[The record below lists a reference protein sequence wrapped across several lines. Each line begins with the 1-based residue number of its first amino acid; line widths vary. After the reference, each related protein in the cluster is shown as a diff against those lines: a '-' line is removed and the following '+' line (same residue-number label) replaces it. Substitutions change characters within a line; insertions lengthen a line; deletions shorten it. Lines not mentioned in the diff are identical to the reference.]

1 MIQQI
6 NLHERMGPDR
16 DRTRDP
22 SVPQWLS
29 GISRNDWRSPVNSFP
44 AADRCPMKSSN
55 ESRFGA
61 EITDAQIQYWK
72 NQSRNGLVIEVM
84 MGILS

>member
-29 GISRNDWRSPVNSFP
+29 GISRNDWRSPINSFP
-44 AADRCPMKSSN
+44 AADRLSDESFERIMFWGRNYRCANPVLEKSI
-55 ESRFGA
+55 A
-61 EITDAQIQYWK
+61 
-72 NQSRNGLVIEVM
+72 
-84 MGILS
+84 